1 MSDPYVAAR
10 IREALVAAEGSR
22 ARARRILLG
31 WVQEDDRL
39 LRGLAAPFL
48 KAIVTGAVERATR
61 PRPPAPASAAAE
73 VPRREL
79 SPEALDLVL
88 SQMGRRQPGAAAPRP
103 APAPASGPAAA
114 QRGEALAGLKL
125 GTVNVPPPTK
135 AGDAHVRTIKALA
148 QLYKRRRDV

>member
-61 PRPPAPASAAAE
+61 PRAPAPASAAAE

-103 APAPASGPAAA
+103 ASGPATA

-148 QLYKRRRDV
+148 QLYKRSRDV

>member
-22 ARARRILLG
+22 AQARRILLG

-61 PRPPAPASAAAE
+61 PRVPAPASAAVE

-103 APAPASGPAAA
+103 ASASGPATA